1 MSFNKRYIS
10 NTSLLEKYHNSGFQE
25 TVDWVTKPDA
35 LFIQGQTDGVA
46 SQFVRLLNDGKL
58 DAAEELLNS
67 SAKELIYLQG
77 QLQSLMSSFGRT
89 KDNNTKDFLL
99 ERIQEIEVK
108 IKKISMR
115 YKYNKSTTKWKS

>member
-35 LFIQGQTDGVA
+35 IYIQGQTDGVA

-58 DAAEELLNS
+58 VAAEELLKS
-67 SAKELIYLQG
+67 STKELIYLQG
-77 QLQSLMSSFGRT
+77 QLQSIMSSFSST
-89 KDNNTKDFLL
+89 EDKNTKDFLM

-108 IKKISMR
+108 IKKFL
-115 YKYNKSTTKWKS
+115 